1 MKLSWALAVS
11 GDLDVDELG
20 NSDDWD
26 TGVQDDAEKFCEN
39 ISHSE
44 SLGLNRLVSLYK
56 VILYFTY
63 SEAMLISGASKQISF
78 AIFLVFQKI

>member
-20 NSDDWD
+20 NGDDGD
-26 TGVQDDAEKFCEN
+26 TGVQDDAEKFYEN
-39 ISHSE
+39 ISFGE
-44 SLGLNRLVSLYK
+44 ILDVNRLVSLYR

-63 SEAMLISGASKQISF
+63 SEAM
-78 AIFLVFQKI
+78 